1 MTRALDVENVVVI
14 AAVQALVGAVT
25 ESMRAV
31 AVDVD
36 AVAGT
41 AVLHVAL
48 RRPDPAAAALLE
60 EVADDINQLSGDVV
74 AVSVETW
81 VGQDWTDRWP
91 GRHLRMVYAAHAGQG
106 VRT

>member
-1 MTRALDVENVVVI
+1 MTSALDLENLVVL
-14 AAVQALVGAVT
+14 ATVQALVGAVT

-48 RRPDPAAAALLE
+48 RHPDRTAAALLE
-60 EVADDINQLSGDVV
+60 EVADDVNQHSGDVV

-81 VGQDWTDRWP
+81 VGQDWTDDWP
-91 GRHLRMVYAAHAGQG
+91 GRHLRMVYAAHAD
-106 VRT
+106 